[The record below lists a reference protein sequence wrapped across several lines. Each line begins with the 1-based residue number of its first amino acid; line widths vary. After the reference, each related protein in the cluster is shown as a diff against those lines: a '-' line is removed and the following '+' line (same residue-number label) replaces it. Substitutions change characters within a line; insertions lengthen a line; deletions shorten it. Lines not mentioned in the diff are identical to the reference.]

1 MIPVVPWRPGAAC
14 PRLDAIL
21 SRAQGPSRE
30 VLARTA
36 EIIERVRQG
45 GDAALVALTR
55 ELDEVEL
62 APADLRVSR
71 ARLEALAAGVA
82 PDVRQALELAA
93 ANIRRFHERQR
104 EADLDVDDG
113 DGVRLGQRVTPIAR
127 VGLYVPG
134 GTAAYPSS
142 VLMNAVPA
150 AVAGVPRVVAVTP
163 PRALERTPAL
173 AAALLLAGVHEVYA
187 VGGAQAVAA
196 LAYGTES
203 LPRVDK
209 VVGPG
214 NLWVATAKR
223 LVFGQVGIDSF
234 AGPSEVVVVFDETA
248 DPAWVAADLLAQAEH
263 DPQAAAIAIT
273 RDAGLAAR
281 VAAEVA
287 AQLAR
292 LPRRDV
298 AAASLDGFGA
308 VFVAD
313 GDHDALDLVERLAP
327 EHLELAV
334 RDPEAMAARVGSA
347 GAIFLGA
354 WSPEAV
360 GDYLAGPNHVLP
372 TAGTARF
379 ASALG
384 VYDFVRRTS
393 LIRYTPERLA
403 RTGPAVA
410 ALARAEGLEAHARSV
425 DVRLAARPRGQ
436 EGGP

>member
-1 MIPVVPWRPGAAC
+1 MIPVVPWRPGAPC
-14 PRLDAIL
+14 PRLDA
-21 SRAQGPSRE
+21 A
-30 VLARTA
+30 LARA
-36 EIIERVRQG
+36 DGPAPEVVARVAAIVERVRRE

-55 ELDEVEL
+55 ELDGVDL
-62 APADLRVSR
+62 APGDLRVAP
-71 ARLEALAAGVA
+71 ARLEALAAGVDPA
-82 PDVRQALELAA
+82 VRAALELAA
-93 ANIRRFHERQR
+93 ANVRRFHEHQR
-104 EADLDVDDG
+104 ERDLVVDDG
-113 DGVRLGQRVTPIAR
+113 DGVRLGQKVTPIGR

-142 VLMNAVPA
+142 VLMNALPA
-150 AVAGVPRVVAVTP
+150 RVAGVPRLVAVTP

-173 AAALLLAGVHEVYA
+173 AAALLLAGVDEVYA

-196 LAYGTES
+196 LAHGTETV
-203 LPRVDK
+203 PRVDK
-209 VVGPG
+209 IVGPG

-234 AGPSEVVVVFDETA
+234 AGPSEVVVWFDDSV

-263 DPQAAAIAIT
+263 DPEAAAIAVT
-273 RDAGLAAR
+273 RDTALAAA

-287 AQLAR
+287 RQVER
-292 LPRRDV
+292 LPRREV
-298 AAASLDGFGA
+298 AEASLRAFGA
-308 VFVAD
+308 VFVVETD
-313 GDHDALDLVERLAP
+313 DDALALVERLAP
-327 EHLELAV
+327 EHLEVAL
-334 RDPEAMAARVGSA
+334 RDAEAAAARVTCA

-403 RTGPAVA
+403 RTGAAVT

-425 DVRLAARPRGQ
+425 DVRLASRSETA
-436 EGGP
+436 

>member
-1 MIPVVPWRPGAAC
+1 MIPIVRWAPAGAS
-14 PRLDAIL
+14 PRLEAIL
-21 SRAQGPSRE
+21 SRAQGPSSE
-30 VLARTA
+30 VVARTA
-36 EIIERVRQG
+36 AIIERVRRE

-55 ELDEVEL
+55 ELDQVDVT
-62 APADLRVSR
+62 PADLRVSR
-71 ARLEALAAGVA
+71 ARLEALAAAVDPA
-82 PDVRQALELAA
+82 VREALELAA
-93 ANIRRFHERQR
+93 QNIRRFHERQR
-104 EADLDVDDG
+104 EGDLEVDDG
-113 DGVRLGQRVTPIAR
+113 DGVRLGQRVTPIGRA
-127 VGLYVPG
+127 GLYVPG

-150 AVAGVPRVVAVTP
+150 RVAGVPRVVAVTP

-173 AAALLLAGVHEVYA
+173 AAALLLAQVDEVYA

-196 LAYGTES
+196 LAYGTETV
-203 LPRVDK
+203 PRVDK
-209 VVGPG
+209 IVGPG

-234 AGPSEVVVVFDETA
+234 AGPSEVVVVFDDTV

-263 DPQAAAIAIT
+263 DPEAAAIAVT
-273 RDAGLAAR
+273 RDPA
-281 VAAEVA
+281 AAERVQAELA
-287 AQLAR
+287 AQLER
-292 LPRRDV
+292 LPRREV
-298 AAASLDGFGA
+298 AAASVERFGA
-308 VFVAD
+308 VFVVETD
-313 GDHDALDLVERLAP
+313 DEVVDLVERLAP

-334 RDPEAMAARVGSA
+334 REPDALSARVTCA

-393 LIRYTPERLA
+393 LIRYTPTRLA
-403 RTGPAVA
+403 RTGAAVA

-425 DVRLAARPRGQ
+425 DVRLERPP
-436 EGGP
+436 EPCT

>member
-1 MIPVVPWRPGAAC
+1 VIAVERWAPGSES
-14 PRLDAIL
+14 PRLTAIL
-21 SRAQGPSRE
+21 SRAQGPSAD

-36 EIIERVRQG
+36 AIITRVRQE
-45 GDAALVALTR
+45 GDQALVDLAR
-55 ELDEVEL
+55 EFDQVDLK
-62 APADLRVSR
+62 PADLRVSR
-71 ARLEALAAGVA
+71 DRLEALAAGVA
-82 PDVRQALELAA
+82 PDVRAALELAA
-93 ANIRRFHERQR
+93 ANIRRFHEHQR
-104 EADLDVDDG
+104 EHDLDVDDG
-113 DGVRLGQRVTPIAR
+113 DGVRLGQRVSPLRSA
-127 VGLYVPG
+127 GLYVPG

-150 AVAGVPRVVAVTP
+150 RVAGVPRLVAVTP

-173 AAALLLAGVHEVYA
+173 AAALLLAQVDEVYA
-187 VGGAQAVAA
+187 VGGAQAIAA

-203 LPRVDK
+203 LRPVDK
-209 VVGPG
+209 IVGPG

-234 AGPSEVVVVFDETA
+234 AGPSEVVVVFDDTA

-263 DPQAAAIAIT
+263 DPEAAAIAIT
-273 RDAGLAAR
+273 RDPALAER
-281 VAAEVA
+281 VAGEVHR
-287 AQLAR
+287 QLAL
-292 LPRRDV
+292 LPRHDV
-298 AAASLDGFGA
+298 ARASLEAFGA
-308 VFVAD
+308 VFVVASD
-313 GDHDALDLVERLAP
+313 ADALALVDLLAP

-334 RDPEAMAARVGSA
+334 RDPEGAARDVHRA

-403 RTGPAVA
+403 RTGAAVA

-425 DVRLAARPRGQ
+425 DVRLNRS
-436 EGGP
+436 GP

>member
-14 PRLDAIL
+14 PRLDAVL
-21 SRAQGPSRE
+21 SRAEGPPPE
-30 VLARTA
+30 VVARVA
-36 EIIERVRQG
+36 AIIDRVRRE
-45 GDAALVALTR
+45 GDRALVALTR
-55 ELDEVEL
+55 ELDGVDL
-62 APADLRVSR
+62 APGELRVPLT
-71 ARLEALAAGVA
+71 RLEALSAGVA
-82 PDVRQALELAA
+82 PEVRAALELAA
-93 ANIRRFHERQR
+93 ANIRRFHEHQR
-104 EADLDVDDG
+104 ERDLDVDDG
-113 DGVRLGQRVTPIAR
+113 DGVRLGQRVTPIGR

-150 AVAGVPRVVAVTP
+150 KVAGVPRVVAVTP

-173 AAALLLAGVHEVYA
+173 AAALLLAGVDEVHA

-196 LAYGTES
+196 LAYGTETV
-203 LPRVDK
+203 PRVDK

-234 AGPSEVVVVFDETA
+234 AGPSEVVVWFDETA

-263 DPQAAAIAIT
+263 DPQAAAIAVT
-273 RDAGLAAR
+273 RDAAR
-281 VAAEVA
+281 AEAVAAEVA
-287 AQLAR
+287 RQVER
-292 LPRRDV
+292 LPRREV
-298 AAASLDGFGA
+298 AEASLRAFGA
-308 VFVAD
+308 VFVVKD
-313 GDHDALDLVERLAP
+313 DDDALALVERLAP
-327 EHLELAV
+327 EHLEVAL
-334 RDPEAMAARVGSA
+334 RDPEAAAARVTCA

-425 DVRLAARPRGQ
+425 DVRLAPRS
-436 EGGP
+436 ETA